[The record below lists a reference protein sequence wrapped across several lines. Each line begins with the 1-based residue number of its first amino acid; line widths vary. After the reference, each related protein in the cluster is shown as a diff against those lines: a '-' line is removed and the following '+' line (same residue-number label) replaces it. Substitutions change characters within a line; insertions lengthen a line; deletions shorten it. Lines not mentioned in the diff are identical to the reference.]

1 LERLTMDWAAR
12 LKSVTQGD
20 HESSLISADTS
31 GHFFICLLGALMM
44 IVTVALVPLILYWL
58 WM

>member
-1 LERLTMDWAAR
+1 MDWAAR